1 MLVFPAPPD
10 VLLSLKDP
18 KAMWLDHQ
26 QDIARKVH
34 AAGFRGDVTLHVPRT
49 VAKELVAW
57 ASAHDVTIQ
66 NAIDVR
72 KIRTITETLTVQYRL
87 DESLT
92 ERVVAIGSDGT
103 RMQFPATEL
112 LAYERF

>member
-1 MLVFPAPPD
+1 
-10 VLLSLKDP
+10 
-18 KAMWLDHQ
+18 MWLDHQ
-26 QDIARKVH
+26 QDIARKMH
-34 AAGFRGDVTLHVPRT
+34 SAGFRGDVTLRVPRA

-66 NAIDVR
+66 VAPDVW
-72 KIRTITETLTVQYRL
+72 KIRTITETLTIQYRL

-103 RMQFPATEL
+103 QMQFPATDI
-112 LAYERF
+112 LAYDRL